1 MVLFWKEYFTIKC
14 LTTRAGEVLT
24 LRLWQVQ
31 KQAWT
36 STLPS
41 LGLKG
46 LIKKS
51 RWIYSL
57 WGFAE
62 WVQGLKKRKKGNEPK
77 KHCKK
82 NKKIRWKKW
91 KVQVLCQE
99 FFSAYSTHM
108 PCQWQVQLD
117 SAPQAKCSPKLWAL
131 LSFSFIFVSTLLIPE
146 IGLKRGEN
154 DSSPSEL
161 VQGLNKKQI

>member
-1 MVLFWKEYFTIKC
+1 MVLFWKEYFTIKY
-14 LTTRAGEVLT
+14 LTTRAGELLT
-24 LRLWQVQ
+24 LRLCQVQ

-62 WVQGLKKRKKGNEPK
+62 WVQGLKKKKGRKKGNEPK

-82 NKKIRWKKW
+82 NKKNYMEEMKVSSLVSGILFCIFHPHALSMTRTAWLSSSG
-91 KVQVLCQE
+91 KVQSQIVSSVIFLFHFC
-99 FFSAYSTHM
+99 FYSI
-108 PCQWQVQLD
+108 D
-117 SAPQAKCSPKLWAL
+117 SRDWSQ
-131 LSFSFIFVSTLLIPE
+131 
-146 IGLKRGEN
+146 KRGKR
-154 DSSPSEL
+154 L
-161 VQGLNKKQI
+161 